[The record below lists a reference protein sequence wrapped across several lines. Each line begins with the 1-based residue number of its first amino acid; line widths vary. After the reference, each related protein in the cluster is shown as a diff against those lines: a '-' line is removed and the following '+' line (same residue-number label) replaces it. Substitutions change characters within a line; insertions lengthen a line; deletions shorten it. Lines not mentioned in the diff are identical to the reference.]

1 MANFKYDRIAQDL
14 KEVINNVINEKID
27 ELDFVTVTEVEL
39 TKDLADDKVY
49 VTCMTSSSKEYI
61 LKTLDK
67 KKGFI
72 KREITKGL
80 KIRKIPNLIFKY
92 DDSLDNYNK
101 IDEILNQD
109 KK

>member
-14 KEVINNVINEKID
+14 KIVINNVINDKMD
-27 ELDFVTVTEVEL
+27 DLDFVTIVEVEL
-39 TKDLADDKVY
+39 TKDLADAKVY
-49 VTCMTSSSKEYI
+49 VTCMSATSQEYV
-61 LKTLDK
+61 LKTLEK

-72 KREITKGL
+72 KREITKSL

-92 DDSLDNYNK
+92 DSSLENYNK
-101 IDEILNQD
+101 IEELL